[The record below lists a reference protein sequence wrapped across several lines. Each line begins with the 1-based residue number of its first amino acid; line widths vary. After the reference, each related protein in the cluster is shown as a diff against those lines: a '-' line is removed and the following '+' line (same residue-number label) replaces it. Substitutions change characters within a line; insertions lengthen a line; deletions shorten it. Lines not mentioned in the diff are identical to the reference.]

1 MAAWA
6 AAAVPAGDV
15 WHVAVQ
21 GLPGNG
27 VCYAVR
33 VSGKGGWDTGYR
45 WDKSRLLLDPRA
57 PLVAGRKAWG
67 KRDDFEEF
75 QADVGSVGWGG
86 AGGVHR
92 ERTSRQ
98 MWVFVQTV
106 GAVGWGQGLQGAEGG
121 GGGGTV
127 IH

>member
-1 MAAWA
+1 
-6 AAAVPAGDV
+6 VLLCCCAGDV

-21 GLPGNG
+21 GLPGSG

-33 VSGKGGWDTGYR
+33 VSGNGGWDTGYR

-75 QADVGSVGWGG
+75 QQEVCLSLQVM
-86 AGGVHR
+86 
-92 ERTSRQ
+92 ERCCKRRL
-98 MWVFVQTV
+98 FFPKRPELCARLDARPIEK
-106 GAVGWGQGLQGAEGG
+106 G
-121 GGGGTV
+121 
-127 IH
+127 

>member
-1 MAAWA
+1 MLCTCCLT
-6 AAAVPAGDV
+6 VLFLPAGDV

-21 GLPGNG
+21 GLPGSG

-33 VSGKGGWDTGYR
+33 VSGNGGWDTGYR

-75 QADVGSVGWGG
+75 QTNVSEVCCGC
-86 AGGVHR
+86 
-92 ERTSRQ
+92 T
-98 MWVFVQTV
+98 
-106 GAVGWGQGLQGAEGG
+106 AV
-121 GGGGTV
+121 
-127 IH
+127 